1 MSIHVDTCIIN
12 MYIHVYVHLTVLTKQ
27 ISHGIMLDKL

>member
-1 MSIHVDTCIIN
+1 MCIHVDISN
-12 MYIHVYVHLTVLTKQ
+12 MYIHVHLTVLTKQ